1 MIIEKT
7 PTEVIIRLP
16 ANVSVEGVERL
27 LDYLTYQE
35 AIAGSLATPDQIDTL
50 AADVNRQ
57 WWERNKD
64 RLLRP

>member
-7 PTEVIIRLP
+7 LTEVIIRLP

-35 AIAGSLATPDQIDTL
+35 AIAGSTAAPDQIDAL

-57 WWERNKD
+57 WWKRNQD

>member
-7 PTEVIIRLP
+7 LTEVIIRLP

>member
-35 AIAGSLATPDQIDTL
+35 TIAGSLATPDQIDAL